1 MIQRDQNELTM
12 QLCKE
17 LQLTL
22 LGARSL
28 FAHAL
33 TEESFRRVELNAQ
46 YCRETVTIRKEN
58 CDNQVKTLVP
68 GQHHL
73 TRIVNMQECSTFIE
87 LDNNRDEVSGTK
99 SSQSER
105 FKSGLQGSIG

>member
-1 MIQRDQNELTM
+1 VSST
-12 QLCKE
+12 
-17 LQLTL
+17 
-22 LGARSL
+22 
-28 FAHAL
+28 
-33 TEESFRRVELNAQ
+33 LNAAVKPSQ
-46 YCRETVTIRKEN
+46 FGGLNR
-58 CDNQVKTLVP
+58 DNQVKTLVP

-73 TRIVNMQECSTFIE
+73 TRIVNIQECSTFIE